1 MSKLL
6 ERRSKA
12 PPSIALQEVML
23 RHAQNGS
30 VFEVAGAIRKGA
42 DPNYRNNAA
51 LEISV
56 YMGHFKLTKY
66 LLRVS
71 KQYDKTKLLDIATRM
86 QHTKLVALIN
96 KEGK

>member
-1 MSKLL
+1 VSKLL

-23 RHAQNGS
+23 RYAQNGS
-30 VFEVAGAIRKGA
+30 VVDVAGAIRKGA
-42 DPNYRNNAA
+42 DPDYKQGAA

-71 KQYDKTKLLDIATRM
+71 KQYDKQKLLDIAQRM

-96 KEGK
+96 KEAK